1 MRRGKLARVAT
12 RERKEKHSLAA
23 VMITPVGRRVFES
36 KNSTIDTGRVA
47 TNSAALEN
55 KKRKRKKTDGVRT
68 EEES

>member
-1 MRRGKLARVAT
+1 
-12 RERKEKHSLAA
+12 
-23 VMITPVGRRVFES
+23 MITPVGRRVFES